1 VGSGSRA
8 GAAEGASAGSDL
20 LSRMA
25 AWQQPPQLLT
35 LTDAKSRSPEMMG
48 IRLLTAEV
56 AEDCRRCA
64 SSRQTCT
71 VPEADAAHSHVPLCS
86 APGVGWGGGGVKG
99 MAECC
104 GGGGGEGGGGR
115 GHRGG
120 SVVRSVVRSVA
131 G

>member
-1 VGSGSRA
+1 
-8 GAAEGASAGSDL
+8 
-20 LSRMA
+20 MA

-71 VPEADAAHSHVPLCS
+71 VPASDAVATPTKLAPL
-86 APGVGWGGGGVKG
+86 PEPK
-99 MAECC
+99 
-104 GGGGGEGGGGR
+104 
-115 GHRGG
+115 
-120 SVVRSVVRSVA
+120 
-131 G
+131 